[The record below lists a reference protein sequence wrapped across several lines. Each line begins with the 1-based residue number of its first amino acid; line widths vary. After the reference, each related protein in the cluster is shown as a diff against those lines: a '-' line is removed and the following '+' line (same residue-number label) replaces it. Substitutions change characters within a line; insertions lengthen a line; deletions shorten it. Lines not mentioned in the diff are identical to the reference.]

1 MYLQVMGKAAGHQT
15 PVPPAGP
22 GPSLTQPG
30 FQPGIPSTTQ
40 RNWKLIQVPRGAG
53 TELWFPN

>member
-40 RNWKLIQVPRGAG
+40 RNWKLIQIPRGAG
-53 TELWFPN
+53 TEL